1 MKNTCIRNA
10 TDLTSF
16 ITAMAHTG
24 LQCKCENCTKPKE
37 QKQQRQKENTY
48 LVNEIANS
56 LITARI

>member
-24 LQCKCENCTKPKE
+24 LQCKCESCTKPQE
-37 QKQQRQKENTY
+37 QKQQRQKENSY
-48 LVNEIANS
+48 LIHEITNS
-56 LITARI
+56 LMTS

>member
-24 LQCKCENCTKPKE
+24 LQCKCENCTKPQE
-37 QKQQRQKENTY
+37 QKQQRQKENSY
-48 LVNEIANS
+48 LIHEITNS
-56 LITARI
+56 LMTS